1 MEKQMV
7 RLDMVQLD
15 IPEGRQWLKDLLKE
29 QEAVVTFTKVSGD
42 VRVMTCTLDPSVV
55 PPAPAPK
62 ALAEGE
68 MVKAKKENPDVC
80 SVWDINAQGW
90 RSFRWVNVTN
100 VEYMV

>member
-68 MVKAKKENPDVC
+68 MVKAKKENADVC

>member
-68 MVKAKKENPDVC
+68 MVKAKKENADVC

-90 RSFRWVNVTN
+90 RSFRWANVTN
-100 VEYMV
+100 V

>member
-55 PPAPAPK
+55 PPAPK

>member
-55 PPAPAPK
+55 PPAPASKP
-62 ALAEGE
+62 LAEGE
-68 MVKAKKENPDVC
+68 MVKAKKENADVC
-80 SVWDINAQGW
+80 SVWDINSQGW
-90 RSFRWVNVTN
+90 RSFRWANVTN

>member
-42 VRVMTCTLDPSVV
+42 VRIMTCTLDPSVV

-68 MVKAKKENPDVC
+68 MVKAKKENADVC

-90 RSFRWVNVTN
+90 RSFRWANVTN